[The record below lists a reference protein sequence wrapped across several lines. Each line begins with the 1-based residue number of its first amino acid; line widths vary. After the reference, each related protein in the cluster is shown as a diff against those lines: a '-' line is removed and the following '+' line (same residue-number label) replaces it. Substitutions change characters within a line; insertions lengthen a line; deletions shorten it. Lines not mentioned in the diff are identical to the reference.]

1 MARPTKEPPAIS
13 SVVPAVVSYAATRDL
28 DLDALALR
36 FDLPEDAARAERVTV
51 GAGVLDGLLHA
62 IAAAASQ
69 PDVALQVASRL
80 TSRRNKLVELA
91 ARACADVSEALG
103 RLARW
108 APLLHE
114 GIEASV
120 ETADGGSASW
130 VLKTPRRPRGVG
142 RFVHELVLAHALLQ
156 VRAGAPQ
163 AAPSSVWFAHPR
175 PGAIDHLE
183 RFFGTVNLAFGCEH
197 SGFTLEGEILR
208 QHLTGADAHAVATL
222 APLVDAEL
230 GTSGAG
236 TTFASRVIARIAAT
250 LPEGAEVAAVASLMH
265 MSPRT
270 LQRRL
275 GDEGT
280 SFTAALDAARF
291 DVARALLPDLG
302 LTLGDIAFRLGFS
315 DLATFSRAFRRWSG
329 KPPGQWRRS

>member
-1 MARPTKEPPAIS
+1 MARPTKEPPATS
-13 SVVPAVVSYAATRDL
+13 SVVPAVVSYAAARDL
-28 DLDALALR
+28 DFETLVLR
-36 FDLPEDAARAERVTV
+36 FDLPADAARVERVTV
-51 GAGVLDGLLHA
+51 GADVLDGLLHA
-62 IAAAASQ
+62 IATAGSQ
-69 PDVALQVASRL
+69 PDVALQVAARL

-91 ARACADVSEALG
+91 ARACADVREALG

-108 APLLHE
+108 APLLHD
-114 GIEASV
+114 GIEASLESGDV
-120 ETADGGSASW
+120 GSGLW
-130 VLKTPRRPRGVG
+130 VVKTPRRPRGVG

-156 VRAGAPQ
+156 VRAGVPE
-163 AAPSSVWFAHPR
+163 AAPSRVWFAHPR
-175 PGAIDHLE
+175 PGDIAYLE
-183 RFFGTVNLAFGCEH
+183 RFFETSALTFGCED
-197 SGFTLEGEILR
+197 SGFAFDHEALGRRLA
-208 QHLTGADAHAVATL
+208 GADPHAVETL

-230 GTSGAG
+230 GASGAG
-236 TTFASRVIARIAAT
+236 ATFASRIIARIAST
-250 LPEGAEVAAVASLMH
+250 LPEGAEVSAIAVQMH